1 MCYSCGTCTSKCM
14 IQQKLE
20 PEYNPRRLLRM
31 VMMEMRTES
40 YANPTTWL
48 CSSCDLCYPACPQQ
62 IHISGVI
69 TAVKKI
75 AVQAAQKTPLPTAV
89 VDQQTCVACG
99 LCAEV
104 CPYDAITIE
113 TRKLPYRGSIPV
125 AVVNAGLCMACGACG
140 AACRSNSIG
149 IPADTSDEEVVENIW
164 SWLNPEG
171 ALN

>member
-1 MCYSCGTCTSKCM
+1 M

-31 VMMEMRTES
+31 VMMEMREES
-40 YANPTTWL
+40 FANPTTFL

-69 TAVKKI
+69 TAVKKV
-75 AVQAAQKTPLPTAV
+75 AVQNGLKTPLHTAV

-104 CPYDAITIE
+104 CPYEAITIE
-113 TRKLPYRGSIPV
+113 IRKLPYRGSNPV

-140 AACRSNSIG
+140 AACRSNSISL
-149 IPADTSDEEVVENIW
+149 PEEHSDYELIENIW